1 MTDSLRGASAI
12 TIVFCISVTFFVA
25 SQPVHAESAEGRRIE
40 EVVVTAERRESTVS
54 DTAISI
60 SAFDEKFLDDFNI
73 RNQEDLQNYIPATT
87 IQPYDASIRGVGR
100 TARTLGGDPGVA
112 TYFNG
117 VYSEDF
123 GIASTEGGLKDL
135 ERVEVLRGPQ
145 GTLYGR
151 NAVGGAINFV
161 SKRPSME
168 EFEGEAS
175 ATFGNYDTRELFY
188 MLSGPVIKDKLALRF
203 TGTDRHR
210 DGYIEETSGQGD
222 DINNYGDENYTLS
235 LNWTPTDRISIY
247 ARGNER
253 SYRRKFNGGAGTMP
267 IVVAE
272 NGVQNRDT
280 TSLTFGKRV
289 IDRTQTTNPWQ
300 SDFFDPSMEYFHSL
314 IL

>member
-1 MTDSLRGASAI
+1 MSYTIGVGGAIAVGVVAGVALLLPIQSVQAEDS
-12 TIVFCISVTFFVA
+12 T
-25 SQPVHAESAEGRRIE
+25 GRRIE

-87 IQPYDASIRGVGR
+87 IQPYDAAIRGVGR

-168 EFEGEAS
+168 EFEGELS
-175 ATFGNYDTRELFY
+175 ALIGNYGTRELFY
-188 MLSGPVIKDKLALRF
+188 MLSGPIVKDKLSVRV

-210 DGYIEETSGQGD
+210 DGYVEETSGLGK

-235 LNWTPTDRISIY
+235 LNWTPTDRITVY

-253 SYRRKFNGGAGTMP
+253 SYRRRFNGGAGTNP
-267 IVVAE
+267 IVISE
-272 NGVQNRDT
+272 NG
-280 TSLTFGKRV
+280 
-289 IDRTQTTNPWQ
+289 
-300 SDFFDPSMEYFHSL
+300 M
-314 IL
+314 